1 MTTTLRAPRPTRRIA
16 AETAVVGAAA
26 VVGFVLRV
34 RLFHQGMWSDEL
46 IAYGDIHGKSFR
58 GLLKALSE
66 GVENSPPLYF
76 VLAWMSSKLGGDPA
90 LLRLPS
96 LVLGTA
102 AIPLVYLLGLRTV
115 GRWAGV
121 VAAGF
126 IALSPFAIHYSSE
139 ARPYATLLFV
149 SALSALALLAALD
162 AGGTARWAAW
172 GLTLAGILYTHYT
185 GAAVVATE
193 LLWALW
199 ARPAARRELLTAAA
213 IAGATFLPWVPFVK
227 GERLDVYGDIAH
239 ALGIGYPDAA
249 VSWLVGLPLLGPGA
263 VPGTLAMILLA
274 ASVAVALAAAPRPR
288 GLDLRAPV
296 ALMAA
301 LALATPAAILL
312 YSLLSYDLFL
322 FPRNLIASLPFAALL
337 LAWAVLRPGWPRAA
351 LPLAL
356 AAAAVCIGTVKTELD
371 RYSRPDYP
379 PAAEFVDSVAGR
391 DVSVNYDGTGL
402 DAIRLRNALR
412 MYYARPHRS
421 VFSDA
426 PEQWIA
432 QRRSARVV
440 VVALSP
446 IGRPAP
452 TLPRAPGLV
461 KLRERRFPGISS
473 IVVAV
478 YRVSAG

>member
-1 MTTTLRAPRPTRRIA
+1 MSITLREAPPTRRIA
-16 AETAVVGAAA
+16 AETAVVGVLVAF
-26 VVGFVLRV
+26 GFTLRL
-34 RLFHQGMWSDEL
+34 RLLGQGLWSDEL

-76 VLAWMSSKLGGDPA
+76 VLAWMSSKLGSDPA

-102 AIPLVYLLGLRTV
+102 AIPLVYLLGVRTV

-126 IALSPFAIHYSSE
+126 IALSPFAIHYAVE
-139 ARPYATLLFV
+139 ARPYTTLLFV
-149 SALSALALLAALD
+149 SALSGLALLAALD
-162 AGGTARWAAW
+162 RGGTARWAAW
-172 GLTLAGILYTHYT
+172 GLTVAGVLYSHYT

-227 GERLDVYGDIAH
+227 GEQLDVYGDIAH

-249 VSWLVGLPLLGPGA
+249 VSWLVGLPFLGPGA
-263 VPGTLAMILLA
+263 VPGTLAVILLVG
-274 ASVAVALAAAPRPR
+274 SVAVALAVAARPR
-288 GLDLRAPV
+288 RLDLRSPV
-296 ALMAA
+296 ALVAA

-312 YSLLSYDLFL
+312 YSLVSYELFL
-322 FPRNLIASLPFAALL
+322 FPRNLTASLPFVALL
-337 LAWAVLRPGWPRAA
+337 LAWALLRPGWPRAA

-356 AAAAVCIGTVKTELD
+356 AATAVCIGTVKAELD

-379 PAAEFVDSVAGR
+379 QAAEFVDSVAGPN
-391 DVSVNYDGTGL
+391 VSVNYNGTGL

-432 QRRSARVV
+432 QRRSGRVV
-440 VVALSP
+440 VVGLSP

-452 TLPRAPGLV
+452 TLPPAPGLTKV
-461 KLRERRFPGISS
+461 RERRFTGISS

-478 YRVSAG
+478 YRVEAG